1 MQDVEDLQKLL
12 LQKHDAGMQKY
23 KKKKQRVTANQVLS
37 VSSHFINITQ
47 TAE

>member
-23 KKKKQRVTANQVLS
+23 KKKQRVTANQVLS
-37 VSSHFINITQ
+37 FINITQ
-47 TAE
+47 TAK

>member
-12 LQKHDAGMQKY
+12 LQKHDAGMQNY
-23 KKKKQRVTANQVLS
+23 KKKQRVTANQVLS

>member
-12 LQKHDAGMQKY
+12 LQKHNAGMQNH
-23 KKKKQRVTANQVLS
+23 KKKQVTANQVLS
-37 VSSHFINITQ
+37 VSRHFINITQ

>member
-23 KKKKQRVTANQVLS
+23 KKKNNESQRTKFFLS
-37 VSSHFINITQ
+37 AATS
-47 TAE
+47 

>member
-1 MQDVEDLQKLL
+1 MQDVEDLQK
-12 LQKHDAGMQKY
+12 HVAGMQNY

-37 VSSHFINITQ
+37 VSSRFINITE